1 MCKFTDF
8 TLIIRLVSNKK
19 RYKRTIHTYLLQ
31 SYRHSL
37 FTRVQ
42 EYGCS
47 DSLNNLTDDLVCL
60 IL

>member
-31 SYRHSL
+31 FYRYSL
-37 FTRVQ
+37 FTGDQ

-47 DSLNNLTDDLVCL
+47 YSPNNLYNDLVCL